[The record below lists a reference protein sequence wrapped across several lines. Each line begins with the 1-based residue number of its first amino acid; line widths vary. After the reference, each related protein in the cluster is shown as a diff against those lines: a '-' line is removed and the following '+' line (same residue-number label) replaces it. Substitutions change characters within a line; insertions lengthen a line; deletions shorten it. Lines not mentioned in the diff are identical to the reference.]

1 MYRYLEAI
9 HSFLGGFL
17 TPTTRHRMCEEKA
30 IRDNLNEDHI
40 DHMVEDSFPASDPPA
55 TY

>member
-1 MYRYLEAI
+1 MVLLHKMRELIADEQ
-9 HSFLGGFL
+9 SD
-17 TPTTRHRMCEEKA
+17 EELHEQEKE
-30 IRDNLNEDHI
+30 IREDLNEKQI